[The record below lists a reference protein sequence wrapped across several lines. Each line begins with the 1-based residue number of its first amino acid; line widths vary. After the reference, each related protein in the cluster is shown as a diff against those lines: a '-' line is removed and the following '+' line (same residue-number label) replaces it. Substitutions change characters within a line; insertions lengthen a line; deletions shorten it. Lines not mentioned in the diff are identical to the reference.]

1 MSRQILHSSPADRQR
16 WMSVLAKAPVAA
28 LEGAWM
34 SLVSPP
40 TYVFLRQ
47 PEAGLIMVRGRTGGT
62 GQPFNLGEMTMTR
75 CAVRLAGG
83 QTGFGHVAGR
93 DHRKAE
99 LAAVFDGLMQDP
111 DRRGEIEHTVIALLE
126 TKQSEIRA
134 AKATAVA
141 ASKVDFFTMVRGE

>member
-1 MSRQILHSSPADRQR
+1 MSIQILHSSHVDRQR

-28 LEGAWM
+28 LEAAWVA
-34 SLVSPP
+34 LEKPLA
-40 TYVFLRQ
+40 YVFLRQ

-93 DHRKAE
+93 DRRKAE
-99 LAAVFDGLMQDP
+99 LAAVFDALMQDP
-111 DRRGEIEHTVIALLE
+111 DRRGQVERMVIAPLE
-126 TKQSEIRA
+126 ARQGEIRA
-134 AKATAVA
+134 AKVAAVA